1 MNKVEVGSY
10 EFDILVQ
17 CINKRPEEYAE
28 KILQLEAKV
37 EEMKLL
43 ESRFDHVM
51 SIVDEI
57 YNSGDY
63 SSRTESMLQ
72 KILLEC

>member
-1 MNKVEVGSY
+1 MNKIEVGSY

-43 ESRFDHVM
+43 GSRFDHVM
-51 SIVDEI
+51 NIVDEI

-63 SSRTESMLQ
+63 SARTEPLLR
-72 KILLEC
+72 KILLEG